1 MGQDGQLVSHQ
12 LTNQLTRLTR
22 LLHFVPPHFC
32 LSFNFLHNSALKRTN
47 LFSHNLSEWIL
58 AS

>member
-12 LTNQLTRLTR
+12 MTNQLMRSTR

-32 LSFNFLHNSALKRTN
+32 LNFNILHNSALEDK
-47 LFSHNLSEWIL
+47 LF
-58 AS
+58 